1 MILLFAQSILLFVEG
16 SSPPG
21 EDDQPL
27 KICKYGLAALLELYW
42 MESETRIGEVKLL
55 QCVHIN
61 LWLAIYIHV
70 IGLLQLASE
79 GRAAAILLLSGTNLL
94 TA

>member
-1 MILLFAQSILLFVEG
+1 MLFSDMILLFAQSILLFVEG

-42 MESETRIGEVKLL
+42 MESETHIGEVKHL

-61 LWLAIYIHV
+61 CAVAGWLYISTSYV
-70 IGLLQLASE
+70 CFS
-79 GRAAAILLLSGTNLL
+79 
-94 TA
+94 